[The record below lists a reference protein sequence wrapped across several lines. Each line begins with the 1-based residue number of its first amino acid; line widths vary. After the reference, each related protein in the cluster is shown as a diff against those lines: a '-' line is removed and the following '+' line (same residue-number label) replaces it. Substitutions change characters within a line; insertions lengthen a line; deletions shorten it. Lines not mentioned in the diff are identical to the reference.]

1 MTDVDFVSVLAQLS
15 LPADLVNVSFSYEKL
30 LATQTD
36 ETAVLSHL
44 SRFLEDIKLLQV
56 TY

>member
-30 LATQTD
+30 LATQID

-44 SRFLEDIKLLQV
+44 PRFLEDIKLLQV